1 MSQPIVSVHIPKTG
15 GVTFRE
21 ILEKL
26 AEGHIHYDYGDRPL
40 SPPALAERVRR
51 RFRRVTVPPETRVV
65 HGHFLAAKYA
75 RVFPEARFVVWL
87 REPLQRLASHY
98 HYWKREPDLENATCR
113 RLIEEDMSLD
123 AFASLPEMRNVQSR
137 FLSGVALER
146 FAFVGLTERFEEGL
160 ARFQASFGGEAIA
173 VADREN
179 ANPERAPEGY
189 TFEPDT
195 ERRLGALNE
204 ADRDLYARA
213 RTRFE
218 SEAAR

>member
-75 RVFPEARFVVWL
+75 RVFPEAPIVVWL
-87 REPLQRLASHY
+87 RQPLQRLSSHY
-98 HYWKREPDLENATCR
+98 NYIVPPEKCKLGEQVIEWGRRRE
-113 RLIEEDMSLD
+113 
-123 AFASLPEMRNVQSR
+123 VQC
-137 FLSGVALER
+137 
-146 FAFVGLTERFEEGL
+146 FV
-160 ARFQASFGGEAIA
+160 
-173 VADREN
+173 
-179 ANPERAPEGY
+179 
-189 TFEPDT
+189 
-195 ERRLGALNE
+195 
-204 ADRDLYARA
+204 
-213 RTRFE
+213 
-218 SEAAR
+218 